1 MYTYTPVYMCIYI
14 YNGCMMD
21 FLCSE
26 QRAFL
31 RRCLV
36 ETCTRRQCQIAFKS
50 QESRRPS
57 SHSSVASNAAACKVP
72 AVLLMK
78 KTPSNDNTDT
88 LSDTSDTSVVKN
100 ADWSDHRFWS
110 SLITFPIL
118 KSSSAIHQT
127 WLLSSPRRCRLL
139 VRKCEMTPCSWQAW
153 RALAVLLYDAF
164 CIRR

>member
-1 MYTYTPVYMCIYI
+1 MCIYI
-14 YNGCMMD
+14 YICNGCMMV

-50 QESRRPS
+50 QEPRRPS

-78 KTPSNDNTDT
+78 KTPNNDNTDT
-88 LSDTSDTSVVKN
+88 SDTSDVKN

-118 KSSSAIHQT
+118 KSSSTIHQT
-127 WLLSSPRRCRLL
+127 WLLSSPKRCRLL

-153 RALAVLLYDAF
+153 RALAVLLLYDVF